1 MFRMSGN
8 LVEQKCNPQ
17 HATSGEVSTEQELTR
32 VEAAYSKR
40 KDVSRYTMFEPAV
53 LLAVQELERKLLA
66 AFRRKGMKSFEQLQ
80 ILEVGCGTGF
90 WIRQFIEWGAL
101 PEHIHGLDLIPER
114 IAEAKRLCSSGVTLE
129 CGSATQLRHDSG
141 KFDLVFQ
148 FTMFT
153 SILDFQVK
161 EQVAREMLRVLRP
174 HGSIIWYDF
183 HVNNPH
189 NRDVRGIGIE
199 ELGALFPECRVEC
212 HRTTL
217 APPIARPVAR
227 ISPALHRYLSI
238 ISLLRTHYLA
248 LITRL

>member
-1 MFRMSGN
+1 MEHNYNS
-8 LVEQKCNPQ
+8 QP
-17 HATSGEVSTEQELTR
+17 ATPSKLATEQELAR

-66 AFRRKGMKSFEQLQ
+66 AFRRKGMNSFEQLQ

-90 WIRQFIEWGAL
+90 WIRQFIKWGAL

-114 IAEAKRLCSSGVTLE
+114 IAEAKRLCASGVTLD
-129 CGSATQLRHDSG
+129 CGSATQLRHDAG
-141 KFDLVFQ
+141 QFDLVFQ

-153 SILDFQVK
+153 SILDFQMK
-161 EQVAREMLRVLRP
+161 KQVAREMLRVLRP
-174 HGSIIWYDF
+174 RGWIIWYDF

-189 NRDVRGIGIE
+189 NRDVRGIGIQQ
-199 ELGALFPECRVEC
+199 LQALFPECRVER
-212 HRTTL
+212 HRATL
-217 APPIARPVAR
+217 APPIARPLAR
-227 ISPALHRYLSI
+227 ISTVLHGCLSS